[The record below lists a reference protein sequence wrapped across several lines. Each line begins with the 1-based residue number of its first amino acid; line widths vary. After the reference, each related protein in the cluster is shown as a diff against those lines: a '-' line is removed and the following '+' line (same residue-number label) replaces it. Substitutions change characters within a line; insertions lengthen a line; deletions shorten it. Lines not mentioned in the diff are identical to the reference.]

1 MLFLKINL
9 KETHFPKAKNI
20 LFWEIACYN
29 VTGGNNMKLI
39 KRTFYLEKL
48 INTMNTPDIKVITGV
63 RRAGKSKL
71 LEEFK
76 NYIVNNEKDYNII
89 HINYNLTKFENI
101 KEYHKLIQYVEN
113 NYDGNKHNFLFID
126 EVQMCLEFEKA
137 INNFH
142 AEEKYDIYIT
152 GSNAFLM
159 SSDLATLFTGRTFE
173 IKVYPFSYKEFLEY
187 YNIENSDKAFDSFLF
202 DGGLSGAYLYQDN
215 EEKYNYVNDIYST
228 LIKRDICNKYN
239 IKKDHLLDMINDFLM
254 DNISNLTSI
263 RNIADSLT
271 NNKDKINHK
280 TVSSYINYLCNAF
293 LFYRIRR
300 YDIQGKK
307 YLSSQD
313 KYYLVDHS
321 FKYAKLGTKNINY
334 GRVYENIVAIELLR
348 RGYEVYV
355 GTLYEKE
362 IDFVATKRNEKI
374 YIQVSSNIGDDFESD
389 TFGREVDPLLKIKDA
404 YPKMVIARTKHD
416 NYQYEG
422 IQIVDISNWLSE

>member
-1 MLFLKINL
+1 
-9 KETHFPKAKNI
+9 
-20 LFWEIACYN
+20 
-29 VTGGNNMKLI
+29 MKLI
-39 KRTFYLEKL
+39 QRTFYLEKL

-76 NYIVNNEKDYNII
+76 DYIINNVKDYNII
-89 HINYNLTKFENI
+89 HINYNLTKFENL
-101 KEYHKLIQYVEN
+101 KEYHKLIEYVEN
-113 NYDGNKHNFLFID
+113 NYISNKHNFLLID
-126 EVQMCLEFEKA
+126 EVQMCIDFEKA

-142 AEEKYDIYIT
+142 AEEKFDIYIT

-173 IKVYPFSYKEFLEY
+173 IKIYPFSYKEFLNY
-187 YNIENSDKAFDSFLF
+187 YNIENSDKAFDNYVFE
-202 DGGLSGAYLYQDN
+202 GGLSGAYLYKEND
-215 EEKYNYVNDIYST
+215 EKYNYVNDIYNT
-228 LIKRDICNKYN
+228 LIKRDICNKYK

-293 LFYRIRR
+293 LFYKIRR

-374 YIQVSSNIGDDFESD
+374 YIQVSSDIGDDFDND
-389 TFGREVDPLLKIKDA
+389 TFRREVDPLLKIKDA
-404 YPKMVIARTKHD
+404 YPKMIIARTKHD
-416 NYQYEG
+416 DYQYEG
-422 IQIVDISNWLSE
+422 IHIVDIANWLAKEN